1 MARTART
8 RRKGSTVLQFVRDI
22 GLTAVWTL
30 IGVALLFLSTIL
42 YDKLDP
48 LELRNLIKE
57 GNVAAGVLLGALTI
71 GVALIVSTVLR

>member
-1 MARTART
+1 MVKGVRVLLFARD
-8 RRKGSTVLQFVRDI
+8 L

-48 LELRNLIKE
+48 LELRTLIKQ
-57 GNVAAGVLLGALTI
+57 GNIAAGVLLGALTI
-71 GVALIVSTVLR
+71 GVALIISTVLR